1 MIRIDDYYYVFKKY
15 DSRHNEIKEE
25 DYDKDSV
32 YDVFNSSWEKYSD
45 QYVYDGTDS
54 RFINTSHEYWYKIF
68 EFFGYIDNEEN
79 YKYWV
84 YNYIDGHPIMN
95 SYRIYR
101 KFKSDEGREL
111 YFTNK
116 ERKRIYEEHEKRK
129 YEIWHIKSKTKRE
142 IQMEIENKRFDEEY
156 GKMFEESEDESD
168 DYHYVSDK
176 FEIFIESVDNQVH
189 KVNYIRIYKGKVAQ
203 VLVIHSYNGN
213 NIEFHKTETGI
224 YVNTYVYQGI
234 HKRGIE
240 EWKLITAFEPLEP
253 DEVEN

>member
-1 MIRIDDYYYVFKKY
+1 MIRIDNYYYVFKKY
-15 DSRHNEIKEE
+15 DSRHNEVKEE
-25 DYDKDSV
+25 YYDKDSI
-32 YDVFNSSWEKYSD
+32 YNVFDSSWKEYSEQD
-45 QYVYDGTDS
+45 VHDGTDS

-84 YNYIDGHPIMN
+84 YNYIDSHPIMN

-111 YFTNK
+111 YFRNK
-116 ERKRIYEEHEKRK
+116 EIKRNYKE
-129 YEIWHIKSKTKRE
+129 
-142 IQMEIENKRFDEEY
+142 FDEEY

-168 DYHYVSDK
+168 DYHYVSDE
-176 FEIFIESVDNQVH
+176 FEIFIESVDDKVH
-189 KVNYIRIYKGKVAQ
+189 KVDYIHIYKGKVAQ

-213 NIEFHKTETGI
+213 DIEFHKTETGI
-224 YVNTYVYQGI
+224 YVNAYVYQGI
-234 HKRGIE
+234 RKPIIN